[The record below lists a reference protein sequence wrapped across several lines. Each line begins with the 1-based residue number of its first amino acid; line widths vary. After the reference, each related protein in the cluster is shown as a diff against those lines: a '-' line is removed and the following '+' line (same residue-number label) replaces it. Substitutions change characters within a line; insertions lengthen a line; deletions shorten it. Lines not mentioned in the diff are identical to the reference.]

1 MKEKE
6 CGAKLQLIENT
17 CCMILPEELRKM
29 DSGQFA
35 NRRLMQ
41 KLERLLHNLIKKF
54 GMYHIAVNLP
64 PDSSHDIIRLMNKT
78 LEKYQDISLY
88 LVGESEIQGI
98 RYGQDRKNIEKE
110 LFPFFDPPVG
120 LKSLPP
126 CEKRMVDRSDHI
138 LMVLPGE
145 EEEIEGELR
154 DILEYAKRQNK
165 NIIKINEKTLQVKAY
180 SKQE

>member
-110 LFPFFDPPVG
+110 LVRLSMSLLAG
-120 LKSLPP
+120 ARLSNSRSVYLKKK
-126 CEKRMVDRSDHI
+126 ERSASKMI
-138 LMVLPGE
+138 
-145 EEEIEGELR
+145 
-154 DILEYAKRQNK
+154 K
-165 NIIKINEKTLQVKAY
+165 NGT
-180 SKQE
+180 SR